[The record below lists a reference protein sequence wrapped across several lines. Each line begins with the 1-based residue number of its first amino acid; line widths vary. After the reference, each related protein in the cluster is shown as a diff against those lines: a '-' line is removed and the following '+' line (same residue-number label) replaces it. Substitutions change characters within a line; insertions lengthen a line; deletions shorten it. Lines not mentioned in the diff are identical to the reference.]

1 MANETSVFS
10 LEADRIDEHLREQR
24 AQLRSNPGDRLLELA
39 IEADEARVRILRRDH
54 ASTVA
59 KNQERERQAQERAQA
74 ERAKL
79 EAELKANYQASAP
92 GTTEQDAEAALPDL
106 LHRHR
111 LAQLD
116 DHEAALALAR
126 SRMRI

>member
-59 KNQERERQAQERAQA
+59 KDQERERRAQERAQA

-79 EAELKANYQASAP
+79 EAELKANYRASAP
-92 GTTEQDAEAALPDL
+92 GTTAEDAERALPDL

-116 DHEAALALAR
+116 QHDAALETAKR
-126 SRMRI
+126 RMRI